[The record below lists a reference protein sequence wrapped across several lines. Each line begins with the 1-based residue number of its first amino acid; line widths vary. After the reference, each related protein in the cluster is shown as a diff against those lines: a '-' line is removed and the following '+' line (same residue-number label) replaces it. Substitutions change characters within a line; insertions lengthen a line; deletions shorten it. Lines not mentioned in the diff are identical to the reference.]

1 MGYVRVVR
9 HCRTAQGRVQPT
21 GLLRRVSSWLAPG
34 RLVRLIAPHQKL
46 VQGCADTSLRYA
58 VRKNGRTRTFTTHR
72 PNWPGYGRIA
82 KLHGA
87 AVYPQLKPYRADVS
101 SEMKTPP
108 K

>member
-46 VQGCADTSLRYA
+46 VQGCADTSLRCA
-58 VRKNGRTRTFTTHR
+58 VRKNGRTRTLTTHR
-72 PNWPGYGRIA
+72 PNWLGYGRIA

-87 AVYPQLKPYRADVS
+87 AVYPQLKPY
-101 SEMKTPP
+101 
-108 K
+108 